1 VLLVLGRDDTL
12 VPIASGLLLHDA
24 LGEPET
30 WFVAG
35 DHDTACV
42 AFGFLLREADRF
54 LGLDGSDATD
64 VAAKR

>member
-1 VLLVLGRDDTL
+1 MLLVLGRDDTL

-30 WFVAG
+30 WIVAG
-35 DHDTACV
+35 DHETASV

-54 LGLDGSDATD
+54 LGLDGY
-64 VAAKR
+64 AARAAVTRR